1 MPRLF
6 VDHCPQIAILM
17 KSSLSPALV
26 WLTLHATEAF
36 AQAAPT
42 PPTSPSTFEMLVVP
56 AGFLV
61 LMYIVFIRPQA
72 KKFKEQK
79 KFIDELKPRDTVVT
93 SGGLVG
99 RIKSIHNHTVELD
112 VGCGVMKVMKSH
124 ISEFEEIK
132 VLASQKANQKA
143 NQKADQTKT
152 PKKHSSEKKLVAE
165 AKKS

>member
-1 MPRLF
+1 MTTNLT
-6 VDHCPQIAILM
+6 
-17 KSSLSPALV
+17 PAV
-26 WLTLHATEAF
+26 FWLTFRATEAY

-42 PPTSPSTFEMLVVP
+42 PQTSPSTFEMLVVP

-93 SGGLVG
+93 SGGIVG
-99 RIKSIHNHTVELD
+99 RIASIDNDTVQLD

-124 ISEFEEIK
+124 VTELEDLK
-132 VLASQKANQKA
+132 GLASQKTSQKTIQKTNQKKDL
-143 NQKADQTKT
+143 QKQ
-152 PKKHSSEKKLVAE
+152 SSEKKLVAR